1 MNKIDLLKRI
11 LEYKNEQEYIN
22 QLYDEVV
29 SKTWWS
35 NSSITN
41 NAEREKYLYRE
52 FVEYYDII
60 NEQCSKIFDYE
71 KLEKTEDL
79 LKISLW
85 LIGKCRNQLEKE
97 LERIRNSD
105 YIKEE

>member
-35 NSSITN
+35 DSNITN
-41 NAEREKYLYRE
+41 NTEREKYLYE
-52 FVEYYDII
+52 LFIEYYDIVSNNQI
-60 NEQCSKIFDYE
+60 KEIAE
-71 KLEKTEDL
+71 LENIKF
-79 LKISLW
+79 W
-85 LIGKCRNQLEKE
+85 LIGKCRKQLDAE
-97 LERIRNSD
+97 LERVKNGD